1 MKYSSGLLVLLSFKI
16 EFFRVYF
23 FAHNTKDKPKGGKM
37 RKSKFTVCKLNK
49 RLNELSLML
58 EKLKLAEY
66 LKHLNNVKRMMWIN
80 FIGGI
85 ARGFGVAVGFTL
97 LGALALYLLQKS
109 FLNNLPV
116 IGDIIADIVEI
127 ANERLKLR

>member
-1 MKYSSGLLVLLSFKI
+1 MVIKL
-16 EFFRVYF
+16 
-23 FAHNTKDKPKGGKM
+23 
-37 RKSKFTVCKLNK
+37 RKSKFTVCRLNK

-66 LKHLNNVKRMMWIN
+66 LKHLNNVKRMMWVS
-80 FIGGI
+80 FISGVC
-85 ARGFGVAVGFTL
+85 RGFGIAVGFTL
-97 LGALALYLLQKS
+97 LGALALYLLQQS

>member
-1 MKYSSGLLVLLSFKI
+1 
-16 EFFRVYF
+16 
-23 FAHNTKDKPKGGKM
+23 M
-37 RKSKFTVCKLNK
+37 RKTRKLVCSLNK
-49 RLNELSLML
+49 RLNELALTL

-80 FIGGI
+80 FIGGL
-85 ARGFGVAVGFTL
+85 ARGLGIAVGFTL
-97 LGALALYLLQKS
+97 LGAIMLYILQKS

-127 ANERLKLR
+127 ANERLNLR

>member
-1 MKYSSGLLVLLSFKI
+1 
-16 EFFRVYF
+16 
-23 FAHNTKDKPKGGKM
+23 M
-37 RKSKFTVCKLNK
+37 RKTKRMIYGLNK
-49 RLNELSLML
+49 KLNELALML
-58 EKLKLAEY
+58 EKLKLGDY

-80 FIGGI
+80 FIGGV
-85 ARGFGVAVGFTL
+85 ARGFGIAVGFTL
-97 LGALALYLLQKS
+97 LGALVLYILQKS

>member
-1 MKYSSGLLVLLSFKI
+1 
-16 EFFRVYF
+16 
-23 FAHNTKDKPKGGKM
+23 M
-37 RKSKFTVCKLNK
+37 RKSKFTVCRLNK

-80 FIGGI
+80 FVGGM
-85 ARGFGVAVGFTL
+85 ARGLGVAVGFTV
-97 LGALALYLLQKS
+97 LGALVLYLLQQS

-116 IGDIIADIVEI
+116 IGDFIADIVEI